1 MFRLT
6 LKKMAQEVQTWNDWM
21 LDWAPFLIFAYIVTV
36 LTCAIVFGTQ
46 YSCVGSDEDCPDR
59 QKGKSG
65 LYFVAALLML
75 PLVWILILAILGILA
90 ERRARAL
97 RVASERAEA
106 AARALRVASE
116 RAQAAANARSSL
128 AGVSV

>member
-1 MFRLT
+1 
-6 LKKMAQEVQTWNDWM
+6 MADEVRWYEGWE
-21 LDWAPFLIFAYIVTV
+21 LILIFAYIVTV

-65 LYFVAALLML
+65 LYFVATLLML
-75 PLVWILILAILGILA
+75 PLVWILILAILSILA

-116 RAQAAANARSSL
+116 RAAANARSSL